1 MKSITKK
8 SNPKLSN
15 DPENEYLSQV
25 SNYTFFN
32 KLIDSLKSKLKEG
45 PTTTTLS
52 NLQIKNL
59 SKCFKR
65 ICDLLKSIRRMIERA
80 IY

>member
-32 KLIDSLKSKLKEG
+32 KLIDSLKSKRKEG
-45 PTTTTLS
+45 PTIITLL

-65 ICDLLKSIRRMIERA
+65 ICDLLKSIRRMIKRA